1 MILRFALL
9 LTDKDPMNPE
19 NAKKQEQ
26 QQAAPKQ
33 QERKPS
39 VRVADHSVRAL
50 RKESNMSAPPTP
62 SAEDLAL
69 MGDMSDDESP
79 PVPSPKPGNSSGSF
93 NSFRDDSRCA
103 PYLRMLQMHMPE
115 MALRHKMK
123 GGGFTDSEIDA
134 FLNDTAVGGDSATN
148 KRLSK
153 PRLKTPRRKSKESVP
168 TAVAEFDFAGEA
180 DDPEQLPVK
189 AGDRVTILEKFDDGW
204 WNVKNGSGRTG
215 IVPADFMKEV

>member
-19 NAKKQEQ
+19 NAKREMEQ
-26 QQAAPKQ
+26 KQ
-33 QERKPS
+33 QNKERKPS
-39 VRVADHSVRAL
+39 VRVDDQRTAAI
-50 RKESNMSAPPTP
+50 RKESTVSGPPTP
-62 SAEDLAL
+62 SADDLAA
-69 MGDMSDDESP
+69 MADFSDDDSP
-79 PVPSPKPGNSSGSF
+79 PVPSPARVASSSST
-93 NSFRDDSRCA
+93 SFREDSRCA

-123 GGGFTDSEIDA
+123 GGGFTDSEIEA
-134 FLNDTAVGGDSATN
+134 FLNDTSLGGGGGGN

-153 PRLKTPRRKSKESVP
+153 PRLQTPRRKSKDVP
-168 TAVAEFDFAGEA
+168 SAVAEFDFAGEA

-204 WNVKNGSGRTG
+204 WNVKNSSGRTG
-215 IVPADFMKEV
+215 IVPADFMKEL